1 MAMMKSREQVEDA
14 YKWDL
19 TSIYPTKEAFE
30 DDYEEVKKFISEY
43 QKYEGHTMDN
53 AGTFYKSIVDEEEI
67 SRKLHKLYAYASQK
81 SDEDV
86 SNNENQELKQRVLH
100 LFDFASATM
109 YFTTPELLQ
118 VEYSKIEEFYK
129 QEPRLLEHEKNIKEV
144 YRYKNHTLS
153 DKEEKLLS
161 NLSKAFGN
169 DEEIYGILT
178 DSDMTFGTILD
189 EEGKEVELTDTNYSI
204 YIRSFDRRVRKD
216 AFDALYRTYKQFKNT
231 ITATMSGKVK
241 QSVALAHVKNYASAL
256 EASLFDDEMD
266 PKVYE
271 TLVST
276 VHENLSVLYDYYR
289 LRKDVLKLD
298 ELHLYDVY
306 VDMVRESEKKYSFEE
321 GKKLVLNALSIL
333 GDTYVEDLE
342 KAFSERWI
350 DIYPNKNKRG
360 GAYSGGSYDTKP
372 YVLLNYQEQLN
383 DVSTLAHELGHS
395 MHSYYTRSNQPY
407 QYGDYPIFV
416 AEVASTV
423 NELILAK
430 YMLKHSKDRNEKLA
444 ILNQLL
450 ELFKA
455 TIYRQVMFSEFEKY
469 AYDIV
474 EQEGV
479 ITSDKLCQ
487 EYLRLNQEYFGRDV
501 VIDPE
506 IQYEWE
512 KVPHFYYDF
521 YVYKYASGLSAACR
535 IVTGILNKEEGALE
549 NYLKMLKSGS
559 TENPL
564 NTLKIAGVDMTDK
577 SVYESAIQI
586 FQDTIHEFEEVLKLE
601 KK

>member
-1 MAMMKSREQVEDA
+1 MAMMKTRSEIEEI

-19 TSIYPTKEAFE
+19 TSIYSSLEEFE
-30 DDYEEVKKFISEY
+30 KDYEEVKKKISEY
-43 QKYEGHTMDN
+43 KKYEGHTMDN
-53 AGTFYKSIVDEEEI
+53 ADTFYNSIVDDLEI
-67 SRKLHKLYAYASQK
+67 SRMLHKLYSYVSQK

-86 SNNENQELKQRVLH
+86 SNNGNQELKQRVLN
-100 LFDFASATM
+100 LFNLASATM
-109 YFTTPELLQ
+109 YFITPELLK
-118 VEYSKIEEFYK
+118 VNYSKIEEFYK
-129 QEPRLLEHEKNIKEV
+129 EKPKLLEHEKNIKEA
-144 YRYKNHTLS
+144 YRYKSHTLS
-153 DKEEKLLS
+153 DQEEKLLS

-189 EEGKEVELTDTNYSI
+189 EEGKEVELTDTNFSI

-216 AFDALYRTYKQFKNT
+216 AFETLYRVYKQFKNT
-231 ITATMSGKVK
+231 ITATMSGQVK
-241 QSVALAHVKNYASAL
+241 QSVALAHIKNYSSAF

-271 TLVST
+271 TLVNT
-276 VHENLSVLYDYYR
+276 VHENMNVVHDYYR
-289 LRKDVLKLD
+289 LRKEVLNLE

-306 VDMVRESEKKYSFEE
+306 VDLLKESDKKYSFLE
-321 GKKLVLNALSIL
+321 GKELVLQALHAL
-333 GDTYVEDLE
+333 GDSYIEDLK

-395 MHSYYTRSNQPY
+395 MHSYYTRTNQPY

-423 NELILAK
+423 NELLLAK
-430 YMLKHSKDRNEKLA
+430 YMLKHSKDKNEKLA

-455 TIYRQVMFSEFEKY
+455 TIYRQVMFAEFEKY

-474 EQEGV
+474 EKEEV
-479 ITSDKLCQ
+479 ITSDKLCE
-487 EYLRLNQEYFGRDV
+487 EYLRLNQEYFGDNV
-501 VIDPE
+501 VVDSE

-512 KVPHFYYDF
+512 KVPHFYYNF
-521 YVYKYASGLSAACR
+521 YVYKYATGLSAACK
-535 IVTGILNKEEGALE
+535 IVTGILNHEDGALD

-577 SVYESAIQI
+577 SVYESAILM
-586 FQDTIHEFEEVLKLE
+586 FQDTIREFEEVLKSE
-601 KK
+601 SK